1 MKFYAYYVKPFSSNT
16 GSWRTDGW
24 TDNIAICILRV
35 ILKIRR
41 KTVNSLVHW
50 LRRKAI
56 SLTATHLHLCQ
67 ISLQY
72 LYGEISPKY
81 VKYYAFVTFYCPV
94 LSWLYYF
101 FSQLCPGGTPG
112 RILTIYGLNDASSP
126 KNVPFGVWLTT
137 HSIIKG
143 FKTPSSGR
151 D

>member
-1 MKFYAYYVKPFSSNT
+1 MDGQYCYMHIARHLENT
-16 GSWRTDGW
+16 QENS
-24 TDNIAICILRV
+24 
-35 ILKIRR
+35 
-41 KTVNSLVHW
+41 SLVHW
-50 LRRKAI
+50 LRCKAI

-143 FKTPSSGR
+143 FETPKKPQAAGVIKHFPAKLAKL
-151 D
+151 